1 MGFLIFDALTIP
13 VAYAISQF
21 DMACAKHRKEDDR
34 DDNKENS

>member
-21 DMACAKHRKEDDR
+21 DMACAKHLKESDKN
-34 DDNKENS
+34 DNK

>member
-13 VAYAISQF
+13 AAYAISQF
-21 DMACAKHRKEDDR
+21 DMACAKHRKEGNR

>member
-1 MGFLIFDALTIP
+1 MGFLIFDALMIP

-21 DMACAKHRKEDDR
+21 DMACAKHRKEDGR